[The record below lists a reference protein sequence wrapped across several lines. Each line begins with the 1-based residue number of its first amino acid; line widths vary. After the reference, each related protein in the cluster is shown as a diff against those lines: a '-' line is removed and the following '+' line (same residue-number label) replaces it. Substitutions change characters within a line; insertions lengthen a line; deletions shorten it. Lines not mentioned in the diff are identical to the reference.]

1 MIRITDTVKHLII
14 INILFFVASLVI
26 KNGILHQYLDMH
38 FILNPEYKPWQYIT
52 YMFMHAN
59 VGHIFSNMLG
69 LLIFGPRLE
78 DDWGQK
84 RFLLFYFSCG
94 IGAAL
99 LHWGIEY
106 YEYHKVMSV
115 LNENGFTAS
124 QVFAALSENKAY
136 EVWFNYVT
144 EYDLMK
150 MSSAYFGTLLGASGA
165 LYGLMVAY
173 AFMYPE
179 TEIFMLFFPLPIKV
193 KYFIPA
199 TIIGDLYLGFKG
211 MAIFGA
217 TDGIAHFAHIG
228 GAAVGVL
235 MVYIWR
241 NNKFNHK
248 RWN

>member
-14 INILFFVASLVI
+14 INVLFFIASLVI
-26 KNGILHQYLDMH
+26 KNGILSEYLDMH
-38 FILNPEYKPWQYIT
+38 FILNPAYKPWQYIT

-99 LHWGIEY
+99 LHFGIEY
-106 YEYHKVMSV
+106 YQYHSVMSV
-115 LNENGFTAS
+115 LNENGYSAN
-124 QVFAALSENKAY
+124 QVLSMVSENRTIWR
-136 EVWFNYVT
+136 ELVT
-144 EYDLMK
+144 DEDLMR
-150 MSSAYFGTLLGASGA
+150 MYNAYTSVLLGASGA
-165 LYGLMVAY
+165 LYGIMVAY
-173 AFMYPE
+173 ALAYPE
-179 TEIFMLFFPLPIKV
+179 TEFIMLFFPIPIKV
-193 KYFIPA
+193 KYLIPA

-211 MAIFGA
+211 TAIFGA

-235 MVYIWR
+235 IVYIWR
-241 NNKFNHK
+241 NNRFNHK